1 MGFFDFFKPKK
12 AAPSPSAKSKSG
24 KVYSGRGEVSG
35 KPTIISDLQ
44 MGMST
49 FGMSKAAQ
57 AQKLSEM
64 GYSPSAIDSYQARTA
79 ATQERMR
86 QESLAK
92 QQRDRDDRPATSTP
106 VVPKKTQAEIKK
118 ETEIAEGQARRKK
131 FEQDKAERR
140 RKFKARFGPSL
151 LFSSLSLNS

>member
-12 AAPSPSAKSKSG
+12 KTRSAGRGSGSGKTASQAAKS
-24 KVYSGRGEVSG
+24 VVSS
-35 KPTIISDLQ
+35 ISSDLK

-86 QESLAK
+86 EQALAQA
-92 QQRDRDDRPATSTP
+92 QQNKDDKPTKPAA
-106 VVPKKTQAEIKK
+106 PKKTQAEIKK

-131 FEQDKAERR
+131 FEEEAAKRR

-151 LFSSLSLNS
+151 LFSSLNLNP